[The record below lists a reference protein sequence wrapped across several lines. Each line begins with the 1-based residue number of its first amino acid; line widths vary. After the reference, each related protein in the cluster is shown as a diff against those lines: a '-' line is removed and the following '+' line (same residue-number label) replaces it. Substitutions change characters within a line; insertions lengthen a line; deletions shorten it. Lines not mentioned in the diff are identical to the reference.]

1 MQEGFKGLEIY
12 RKKVPWMLPIA
23 PSKAI
28 KWMVGKVLIIV
39 IYTKQVPWM
48 LPIPH
53 SKAIKWMVNMV
64 LSFNHSKKKKRKRKS
79 MVFILTLCLKIFD
92 HIANKLDGLDFFV
105 DG

>member
-64 LSFNHSKKKKRKRKS
+64 LSFNHSKKKKKKTKKHG
-79 MVFILTLCLKIFD
+79 FYFD
-92 HIANKLDGLDFFV
+92 LVSKNL
-105 DG
+105 